1 LVKKLT
7 TININT
13 LEKDKV
19 KRDDKRIELGKKNE
33 VLQQLIIHTLEEVS
47 AKTLVRKL
55 TKGKK
60 FQNWVT

>member
-1 LVKKLT
+1 
-7 TININT
+7 

-19 KRDDKRIELGKKNE
+19 KGDDKRIALGKKNE